1 MHKSPQLRFRRIR
14 QHSRTGGRQEELS
27 QSADRPFRHEI
38 NPTGGVD
45 SICQR
50 CNALIDSSKD
60 EWSLLQSEAV
70 HLCVPL
76 QNVM

>member
-1 MHKSPQLRFRRIR
+1 MPHEEFSKS
-14 QHSRTGGRQEELS
+14 T
-27 QSADRPFRHEI
+27 DRPFRHEI
-38 NPTGGVD
+38 NPAGGVD

-50 CNALIDSSKD
+50 CNALVDSSKD

-70 HLCVPL
+70 HLCIPL